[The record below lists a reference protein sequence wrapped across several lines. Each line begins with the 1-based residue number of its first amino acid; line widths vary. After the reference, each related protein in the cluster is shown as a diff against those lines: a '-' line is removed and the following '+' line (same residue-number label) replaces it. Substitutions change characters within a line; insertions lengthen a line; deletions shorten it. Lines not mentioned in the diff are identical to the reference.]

1 MVVIQVFQRHQPKV
15 VAVVVEKLEIQLQME
30 DQVDLAVV
38 VEEVLEQEVEA
49 QVIVHL

>member
-15 VAVVVEKLEIQLQME
+15 VAVAVEKLEIQLQME